1 MSLIFCFNG
10 GKCLNL
16 EFMTKIRRR
25 QKKGRGEGGGG
36 GKNELRQGKRLVF
49 LVKGKRVGVQ
59 RETCKCIPILRNLDS

>member
-1 MSLIFCFNG
+1 VIKDKRRGQQKRG
-10 GKCLNL
+10 G
-16 EFMTKIRRR
+16 
-25 QKKGRGEGGGG
+25 GGGGGGG